1 MQENPFPFFG
11 GQMQQPPDQP
21 SDQFSEQ
28 PSEQSSD
35 QPSAVEAEQ
44 AKQAERQK
52 AAYMQSDSV
61 TISPDRRETKT
72 AGNAAFVACCIGLL
86 PAALVGTGLIQNKR

>member
-11 GQMQQPPDQP
+11 GQTQYPA
-21 SDQFSEQ
+21 ER
-28 PSEQSSD
+28 SSD
-35 QPSAVEAEQ
+35 QLSAVEAEQ

-52 AAYMQSDSV
+52 AARMQSDSV

>member
-28 PSEQSSD
+28 PS
-35 QPSAVEAEQ
+35 AVDPEQ

-52 AAYMQSDSV
+52 AARMQSDSV
-61 TISPDRRETKT
+61 TISLDRRETKT